1 MAAKVLIKAFDN
13 NVPQSGGR
21 WLRGEPVAVV
31 DSTATLGNG
40 ELNIAN
46 FYRYTVTDAEPP
58 ALQQYLETYNREQN
72 SVVLAGPTTQFTF
85 TSLNMNVSETLG
97 EWTVPLTVDLL
108 DRWNTANPTELLSTD
123 SVTNAVWT
131 CSGTLSAP
139 SALEFETLVLGWG
152 LSDMLKRKIWYVT
165 PAGMTSIQGQGGI
178 ESGTLAQLQAILQD
192 ARLD

>member
-1 MAAKVLIKAFDN
+1 MPSTVLIKTNNN
-13 NVPQSGGR
+13 NVPQSAGR

-31 DSTATLGNG
+31 DSTATLGSG
-40 ELNIAN
+40 ELNIAS

-97 EWTVPLTVDLL
+97 EWTVPPTVFLL
-108 DRWNTANPTELLSTD
+108 DQWNTTNPTELLSTD

-131 CSGTLSAP
+131 CSGILSAP
-139 SALEFETLVLGWG
+139 SALEFETLVLEWG

-165 PAGMTSIQGQGGI
+165 EVGMTGMAPSGI
-178 ESGTLAQLQAILQD
+178 TSGTLAQLQAILQD

>member
-1 MAAKVLIKAFDN
+1 VPALLLIKTSDN

-21 WLRGEPVAVV
+21 WLRGETVAIV
-31 DSTATLGNG
+31 DSLATLGSG

-46 FYRYTVTDAEPP
+46 FYRYTVTDAEPA
-58 ALQQYLETYNREQN
+58 ALQQYLETYDREQN

-108 DRWNTANPTELLSTD
+108 DQWNTANPTELVSTD
-123 SVTNAVWT
+123 SVTNVVWT
-131 CSGTLSAP
+131 CSGILSAP
-139 SALEFETLVLGWG
+139 SALEFETLVLDWG

-165 PAGMTSIQGQGGI
+165 PAGMTGMEPSGI
-178 ESGTLAQLQAILQD
+178 SSGTQAQLVAILQD